1 MKRSLAMV
9 EARAERRGV
18 HMSGRTLEL
27 DIHRVFDA
35 TMNGEKEGVD
45 FSVKSILLAVVRYLF
60 ASVLEGIRGRT
71 CLSNPNRQ
79 LQVDA
84 QFLRHMVHYMIDDML
99 EVDGLVEDVLV
110 SNTWCSTE
118 QFRWA
123 DVNELASSVRSGFI
137 GKY

>member
-1 MKRSLAMV
+1 
-9 EARAERRGV
+9 
-18 HMSGRTLEL
+18 MSGRTLEL
-27 DIHRVFDA
+27 GIHRVFDA
-35 TMNGEKEGVD
+35 TMNGEKD
-45 FSVKSILLAVVRYLF
+45 FARCVLRYLF

-118 QFRWA
+118 QFRWQMST
-123 DVNELASSVRSGFI
+123 D
-137 GKY
+137 